1 MPEAN
6 QQWSD
11 KLPIVCRQ
19 RIVGRLDLVGKIEG
33 NSQIESL
40 EAFSFLIAELQP
52 EMEKLVCSLD
62 DSTLFPAS
70 ASVISLSPSG
80 RPARVHNATAVL

>member
-1 MPEAN
+1 MPDSD
-6 QQWSD
+6 QQWSV

-19 RIVGRLDLVGKIEG
+19 RVVGRLDLVGKIEG
-33 NSQIESL
+33 NSQLESL

-62 DSTLFPAS
+62 DSAIFPATAKVGGKAS
-70 ASVISLSPSG
+70 ASR
-80 RPARVHNATAVL
+80 RPGLRTVPAGS